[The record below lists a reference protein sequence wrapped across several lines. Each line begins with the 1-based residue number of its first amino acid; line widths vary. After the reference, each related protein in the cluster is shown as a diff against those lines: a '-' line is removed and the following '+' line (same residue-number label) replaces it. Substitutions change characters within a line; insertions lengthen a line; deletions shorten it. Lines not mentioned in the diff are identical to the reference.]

1 MENKM
6 AETYKSKEQKSI
18 NTSKLIIEN
27 LKSRKGFME
36 VFDLIPEDVM
46 TELNLT
52 IATIIKENM

>member
-1 MENKM
+1 M